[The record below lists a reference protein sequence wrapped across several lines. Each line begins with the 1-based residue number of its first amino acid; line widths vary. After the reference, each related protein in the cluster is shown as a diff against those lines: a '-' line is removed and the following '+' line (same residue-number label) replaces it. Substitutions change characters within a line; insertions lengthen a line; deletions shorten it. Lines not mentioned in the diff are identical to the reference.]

1 MRDNQMIVKV
11 QIDKVLMS
19 FGFKNNLDALKET
32 LKLIKE
38 EAELLKK
45 LDVEIRR
52 GEKLKTTE
60 KNCDENVMRMLND
73 NFTGHGL
80 EDLKSFHDKLAES
93 QGMFNLVT
101 LSLVSWRG
109 HGTKAF
115 PMSDCD
121 MGHKYDSEHEGHT

>member
-1 MRDNQMIVKV
+1 MRDNQMTVKV

-38 EAELLKK
+38 EAELHKK
-45 LDVEIRR
+45 LEVEICR
-52 GEKLKTTE
+52 GEKLKATE
-60 KNCDENVMRMLND
+60 KNCDENVMRTLND

-93 QGMFNLVT
+93 QGMFNGIGRARDSFAGEEQKLRRNM
-101 LSLVSWRG
+101 LN
-109 HGTKAF
+109 AMF
-115 PMSDCD
+115 P
-121 MGHKYDSEHEGHT
+121 